1 MCCSCNFT
9 LILKIPRPC
18 VYLAY
23 TRWLRG
29 FCMEWR
35 AWREIMNENQKRL
48 IGAGLIVGVI
58 ILCIYAWLAS
68 AGRNDVSD
76 NRKRADETR
85 YELRNAESSQSRTAE
100 SLDRASDLA
109 ESAERDNQET
119 GQRIEKIEEGNR
131 NLQDSERG
139 DAEIITES
147 QSILDRVRA
156 RGKKEN

>member
-1 MCCSCNFT
+1 
-9 LILKIPRPC
+9 
-18 VYLAY
+18 
-23 TRWLRG
+23 
-29 FCMEWR
+29 MEGR
-35 AWREIMNENQKRL
+35 AWREMLNENKKRL

-58 ILCIYAWLAS
+58 ILCISAWFAS

-76 NRKRADETR
+76 IRDRADAIR
-85 YELRNAESSQSRTAE
+85 NELTNAESSQSRTAE

-109 ESAERDNQET
+109 ESAESDNQEA
-119 GQRIEKIEEGNR
+119 GRGIEKIEEGNR

-147 QSILDRVRA
+147 QSILAAVRG

>member
-1 MCCSCNFT
+1 
-9 LILKIPRPC
+9 
-18 VYLAY
+18 
-23 TRWLRG
+23 
-29 FCMEWR
+29 MEGR
-35 AWREIMNENQKRL
+35 AWREMLNENKKRL

-58 ILCIYAWLAS
+58 ILCISAWFAS

-76 NRKRADETR
+76 IRDRADAIR
-85 YELRNAESSQSRTAE
+85 NELTNAESSQSRTAE

-109 ESAERDNQET
+109 ESAERDNQEA
-119 GQRIEKIEEGNR
+119 GREIEKIEEGNR

-147 QSILDRVRA
+147 QSILAAVRG